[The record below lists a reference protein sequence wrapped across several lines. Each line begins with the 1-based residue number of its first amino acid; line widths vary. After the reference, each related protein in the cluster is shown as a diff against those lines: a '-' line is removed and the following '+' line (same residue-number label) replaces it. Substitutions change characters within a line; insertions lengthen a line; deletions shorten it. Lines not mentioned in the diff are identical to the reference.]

1 MPSKVQKMRKKKKD
15 YRALKKGNADVAPD
29 AVVAEHAEADTDGES
44 TGIDLQNLNFFY
56 FLKIIFTI
64 LAFLFH

>member
-1 MPSKVQKMRKKKKD
+1 MRKKKKD

-44 TGIDLQNLNFFY
+44 TGIDLQNLNFF
-56 FLKIIFTI
+56 IF
-64 LAFLFH
+64 